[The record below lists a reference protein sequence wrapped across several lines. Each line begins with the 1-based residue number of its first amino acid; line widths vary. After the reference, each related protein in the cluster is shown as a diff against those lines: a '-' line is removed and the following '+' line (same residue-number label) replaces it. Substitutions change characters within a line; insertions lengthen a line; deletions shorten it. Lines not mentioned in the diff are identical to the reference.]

1 MVAAD
6 RAEAKRGT
14 NRESSMTTTSK
25 GARGATTALAAAAL
39 LGAGATAAAAQDV
52 NFGLLGGIT
61 GPIAAM
67 APAIIDAGR
76 LAFTHVNEQGGLL
89 DGRKI
94 NAVVGDGGCN
104 PQAGGD
110 AAAKLVN
117 VDRVVAIAGAHCS
130 GETIAA
136 ANAVTIPAGV
146 VLVSPASTSPAVTG
160 LQDNDTVFR
169 AVPSD
174 NYQGAAL
181 ARTLKAQGYGPIAVT
196 YLNNDY
202 GKGLAEAFKTEY
214 ERLGGVVAAFAAHE
228 EGKAS
233 YRAELAELDRSGA
246 DTLAIFDYGSGS
258 GLVILREGI
267 ENDFFPRFVGGDGM
281 KDSSIIGQIGQANLG
296 ALVVSAPTGE
306 GGDALER
313 FNALQI
319 AAGGDPNSVFVTSG
333 YDAAFLIALAFEHA
347 KGDAKA
353 MPASLRAVAT
363 APGEAVFPGE
373 WAKAKA
379 LIAAGTDIDYKGAA
393 GDHEFD
399 AAGDVPG
406 SFGLFKVGAEDFEL
420 VTQMK

>member
-1 MVAAD
+1 
-6 RAEAKRGT
+6 
-14 NRESSMTTTSK
+14 MTTTT
-25 GARGATTALAAAAL
+25 ARALAAAAL
-39 LGAGATAAAAQDV
+39 LGAGAAGASAQEV
-52 NFGLLGGIT
+52 PFGLLGGIT
-61 GPIAAM
+61 GPIAAL

-76 LAFTHVNEQGGLL
+76 LAYTHVNEQGGLL

-94 NAVVGDGGCN
+94 VPVVGDGGCN

-130 GETIAA
+130 GESIAA
-136 ANAVTIPAGV
+136 ANTVTIPAGV
-146 VLVSPASTSPAVTG
+146 PLVSPASTSPALTA

-169 AVPSD
+169 TVPSD

-181 ARTLKAQGYGPIAVT
+181 ARTLKAKGYGPIAVT

-202 GKGLAEAFKTEY
+202 GKGLATAFKEEY
-214 ERLGGVVAAFAAHE
+214 ERIGGAVPVFAAHE

-233 YRAELAELDRSGA
+233 YRAELAQLSRGGA
-246 DTLAIFDYGSGS
+246 DTLAIFDYGDGS
-258 GLVILREGI
+258 GLTILREGL
-267 ENDFFPRFVGGDGM
+267 ENGFFARYVGGDGM
-281 KDSSIIGQIGQANLG
+281 KAENLIGEIGAANLETFV
-296 ALVVSAPTGE
+296 ASAPVGQGGE
-306 GGDALER
+306 ALER

-319 AAGGDPNSVFVTSG
+319 AAGGSPDAIFVTSG
-333 YDAAFLIALAFEHA
+333 YDSAFLLALAYEHA

-353 MPASLRAVAT
+353 MTASLRAVAT
-363 APGEAVFPGE
+363 APGEPVLPGE

-406 SFGLFKVGAEDFEL
+406 AFALFRVGPEAFET
-420 VTQMK
+420 VVAME

>member
-1 MVAAD
+1 
-6 RAEAKRGT
+6 
-14 NRESSMTTTSK
+14 MTTTSK
-25 GARGATTALAAAAL
+25 AARVAGRALAAAAL
-39 LGAGATAAAAQDV
+39 LGAGATAARAQDV

-61 GPIAAM
+61 GPIAAL

-76 LAFTHVNEQGGLL
+76 LAYTHVNEQGGLL

-130 GETIAA
+130 GESIAA
-136 ANAVTIPAGV
+136 ANTVTIPAGV
-146 VLVSPASTSPAVTG
+146 LLVSPASTSPALTA

-169 AVPSD
+169 TVPSD
-174 NYQGAAL
+174 DYQGAAL
-181 ARTLKAQGYGPIAVT
+181 ARVLKAKGYGPIAVT

-202 GKGLAEAFKTEY
+202 GKGLAGAFRAEY
-214 ERLGGVVAAFAAHE
+214 EKIGGAVPVFAAHE

-233 YRAELAELDRSGA
+233 YRAELAELARSGA
-246 DTLAIFDYGSGS
+246 DTLAIFDYGDGS
-258 GLVILREGI
+258 GLTILREGL
-267 ENDFFPRFVGGDGM
+267 ENGFFAKFVGGDGM
-281 KDSSIIGQIGQANLG
+281 KADNLIGELGAANL
-296 ALVVSAPTGE
+296 AAFVASSPVGE
-306 GGDALER
+306 GGEALER

-319 AAGGDPNSVFVTSG
+319 AAGGSPDAIFVTSG
-333 YDAAFLIALAFEHA
+333 YDSGFLLALAYEHA

-353 MPASLRAVAT
+353 MSASLRAVAA
-363 APGEAVFPGE
+363 APGEPVFPGE

-379 LIAAGTDIDYKGAA
+379 LIAAGTDIDYRGAA

-406 SFGLFKVGAEDFEL
+406 TFALFKVGAEAFEVL
-420 VTQMK
+420 APMQ